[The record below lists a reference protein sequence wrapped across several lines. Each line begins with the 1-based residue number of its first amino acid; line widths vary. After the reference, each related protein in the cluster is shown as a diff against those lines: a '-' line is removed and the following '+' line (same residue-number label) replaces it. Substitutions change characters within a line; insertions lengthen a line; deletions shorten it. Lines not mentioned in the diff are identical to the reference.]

1 MDYIENAN
9 VIDEIQNNEIRTYI
23 DIEEQLEV
31 WLIYNQL
38 FKYR

>member
-9 VIDEIQNNEIRTYI
+9 VIDEIQNSEIRTNM

-31 WLIYNQL
+31 
-38 FKYR
+38 

>member
-31 WLIYNQL
+31 
-38 FKYR
+38 